1 MEPTPTRSNAAMRW
15 QQHILDQHSSGLNI
29 SAYCRLHKLASSSF
43 FVWRRK
49 LKPADASPVATQR
62 FVPVTITATSPI
74 AEVCLPNGIVVKLP
88 IDTEVS
94 LVARFIAAV
103 TPC

>member
-1 MEPTPTRSNAAMRW
+1 MRW

-49 LKPADASPVATQR
+49 LKHADTPVATQR
-62 FVPVTITATSPI
+62 FVPVTITAANPI

-94 LVARFIAAV
+94 LVTRFIAAV